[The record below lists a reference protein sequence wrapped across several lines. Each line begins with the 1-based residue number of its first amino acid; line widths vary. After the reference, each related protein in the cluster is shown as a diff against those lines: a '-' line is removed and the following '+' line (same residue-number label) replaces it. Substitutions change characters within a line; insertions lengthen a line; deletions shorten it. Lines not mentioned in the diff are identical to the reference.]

1 MTVSS
6 KNLNVRLA
14 NIFKDFLESNNGT
27 RFRMMFMTSHGIITG
42 VLQVPNSNSYDFE
55 EFIRESFEKS
65 FDLDLNAIKVMKME
79 YIEDADEEIDFIGD
93 GNFIVLTKVKIYKNT
108 LDEPMLKLSSFL
120 LHTEDIIGLSYV
132 PEESEL

>member
-1 MTVSS
+1 
-6 KNLNVRLA
+6 
-14 NIFKDFLESNNGT
+14 
-27 RFRMMFMTSHGIITG
+27 
-42 VLQVPNSNSYDFE
+42 
-55 EFIRESFEKS
+55 
-65 FDLDLNAIKVMKME
+65 MKME